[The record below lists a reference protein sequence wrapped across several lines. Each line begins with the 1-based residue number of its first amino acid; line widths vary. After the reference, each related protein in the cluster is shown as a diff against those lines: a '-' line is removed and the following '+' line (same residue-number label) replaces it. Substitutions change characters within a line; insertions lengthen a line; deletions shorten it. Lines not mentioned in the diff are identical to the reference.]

1 MRWWILPVGV
11 LTLALAWIVG
21 VRVLLLLSGP
31 PRQDFGAQIRG
42 MTRPGSGMRL
52 VGVDPLDST
61 YHMLRAASGDTVL
74 ASPEDFRHQRLR
86 VRTHDGREGVWYL
99 EGTPD
104 LFGHRLP
111 PGDEDVVIQGGGLDN
126 APRWVP
132 HYPGVREQP
141 GLVSRMRGEILG
153 GWAFETPD
161 SLAQVER
168 FYRAAFRDSGFTVG
182 TEVVSGGGG
191 ARSSVTRVQTADQR
205 RQAIVE
211 LHPSPHRT
219 TRAQVDWRQKL

>member
-1 MRWWILPVGV
+1 MRSRVMWRPERSSLADASTLQSSRAEKHSGRPRCRLAITGAHELRDPLRPDRNAMSDGPRPPAPARPRMRWWILPVGV

-52 VGVDPLDST
+52 VGADPLDST

-126 APRWVP
+126 AP
-132 HYPGVREQP
+132 
-141 GLVSRMRGEILG
+141 
-153 GWAFETPD
+153 
-161 SLAQVER
+161 
-168 FYRAAFRDSGFTVG
+168 
-182 TEVVSGGGG
+182 
-191 ARSSVTRVQTADQR
+191 
-205 RQAIVE
+205 
-211 LHPSPHRT
+211 
-219 TRAQVDWRQKL
+219 